1 MGRITIAIYRPKKG
15 KEEQLLK
22 LVHEHLPILESQDL
36 ITKRKPIVM
45 RAADNAVIEIFEW
58 KSAKAIEQAHS
69 NPQVLKLWDRFGEVC
84 DFEIP
89 VNVKEFHNM
98 FSEFEPV
105 N

>member
-22 LVHEHLPILESQDL
+22 LVQEHLPILESQDL
-36 ITKRKPIVM
+36 ITKRKPVVM
-45 RAADNAVIEIFEW
+45 RAADNAIIEIFEW
-58 KSAKAIEQAHS
+58 KSTKAIEQAHG
-69 NPQVLKLWDRFGEVC
+69 NPEVLKLWDRFSEVC

-89 VNVKEFHNM
+89 VNIKEFHNM